1 MSHALLSP
9 SSAHKWMV
17 CTPSAKFEARYPDKE
32 SVYEAEGTKAHA
44 LGARLLILASRAM
57 TLYVAEKIIDYRLSK
72 LDESFDEEMKEAAR
86 GYAMFVLTDYFERK
100 EKVGEARLEVEV
112 LLDLGEFIPEGFG
125 TSDAVIISGNTLHVI
140 DFKYGKGVRVEA
152 ENNPQMLIYA
162 VGAYSFYNAIYDVD
176 EVLTSIYQP
185 RINNISTASMTGAE
199 LMAFAENL
207 KGIAEK
213 ASKGKGEFV
222 PGDHCRF
229 CRARQHCKALT
240 GWAEELRS
248 NLDANELQP
257 HDIQMILLRSDA
269 IKSWLSAV
277 EDYALESAMAGNA
290 IPGFKI
296 VEGRSVRK
304 YSDENKVAEVLESNG
319 FMDIWKK
326 SLKTITEMEK
336 MITKKTF
343 ATLLSGLIIKPS
355 GKPTLVPENDPRPDF
370 NSAETD
376 FKDI

>member
-32 SVYEAEGTKAHA
+32 SVYVAEGTKAHA
-44 LGARLLILASRAM
+44 LCARLLILASRAM

-229 CRARQHCKALT
+229 CRARQHCKALA

-304 YSDENKVAEVLESNG
+304 YSDESKVAEVLESNG

-343 ATLLSGLIIKPS
+343 ATLLSGLIIEPS

>member
-44 LGARLLILASRAM
+44 LCACLLILASRAM

-229 CRARQHCKALT
+229 CRARQHCKALA

>member
-44 LGARLLILASRAM
+44 LCARLLILASRAM
-57 TLYVAEKIIDYRLSK
+57 TLYVAGKIIDYRLSK

-222 PGDHCRF
+222 PGGHCRF
-229 CRARQHCKALT
+229 CRARQHCKALA

-248 NLDANELQP
+248 DLDANELQP

-277 EDYALESAMAGNA
+277 EDYALESAMSGNA

>member
-1 MSHALLSP
+1 
-9 SSAHKWMV
+9 
-17 CTPSAKFEARYPDKE
+17 
-32 SVYEAEGTKAHA
+32 
-44 LGARLLILASRAM
+44 
-57 TLYVAEKIIDYRLSK
+57 
-72 LDESFDEEMKEAAR
+72 
-86 GYAMFVLTDYFERK
+86 
-100 EKVGEARLEVEV
+100 
-112 LLDLGEFIPEGFG
+112 
-125 TSDAVIISGNTLHVI
+125 
-140 DFKYGKGVRVEA
+140 
-152 ENNPQMLIYA
+152 
-162 VGAYSFYNAIYDVD
+162 
-176 EVLTSIYQP
+176 
-185 RINNISTASMTGAE
+185 
-199 LMAFAENL
+199 
-207 KGIAEK
+207 
-213 ASKGKGEFV
+213 
-222 PGDHCRF
+222 
-229 CRARQHCKALT
+229 
-240 GWAEELRS
+240 
-248 NLDANELQP
+248 
-257 HDIQMILLRSDA
+257 MILLRSDA

>member
-17 CTPSAKFEARYPDKE
+17 CTPSARFEARYPDKE

-44 LGARLLILASRAM
+44 LCARLLILASRAM

-229 CRARQHCKALT
+229 CRARQHCKALA

-257 HDIQMILLRSDA
+257 HDIQMILLRSNA
-269 IKSWLSAV
+269 IMSWLSAV

-319 FMDIWKK
+319 FGDIWKK

-355 GKPTLVPENDPRPDF
+355 GKPTLVPQNDPRPDF

>member
-32 SVYEAEGTKAHA
+32 SVYEAEGTKVHA
-44 LGARLLILASRAM
+44 LCARLLILASRAM

-229 CRARQHCKALT
+229 CRARQHCKALA

>member
-44 LGARLLILASRAM
+44 LCACLLILASGAV

-229 CRARQHCKALT
+229 CRARQHCKALA

>member
-44 LGARLLILASRAM
+44 LCARLLILASRAM

-112 LLDLGEFIPEGFG
+112 LLDLAEFIPEGFG

-185 RINNISTASMTGAE
+185 RINNISTTSMTGAE

-229 CRARQHCKALT
+229 CRARQHCKALA

-269 IKSWLSAV
+269 IKSWLSAI

>member
-44 LGARLLILASRAM
+44 LCARLLILASRAM
-57 TLYVAEKIIDYRLSK
+57 TLYAAEKIIDYWLSK

-229 CRARQHCKALT
+229 CRARQHCKALA

-355 GKPTLVPENDPRPDF
+355 GKPTLVPENDLRPDF